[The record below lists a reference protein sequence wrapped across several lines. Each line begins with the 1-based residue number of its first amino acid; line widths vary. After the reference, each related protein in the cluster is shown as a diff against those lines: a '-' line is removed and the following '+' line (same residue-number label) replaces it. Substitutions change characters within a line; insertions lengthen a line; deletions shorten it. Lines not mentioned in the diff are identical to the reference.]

1 MRAYKTTSS
10 TRRISIFKQTVLVS
24 LLLLTYEYRSKQVEN
39 VIDTRDGQNN
49 NYVNFFKKKKKKK
62 EKDEEK
68 EEEENLWNS
77 RHIIFIVSVNY

>member
-39 VIDTRDGQNN
+39 VIDTRDGHNK
-49 NYVNFFKKKKKKK
+49 NYVNFCKKKKKK